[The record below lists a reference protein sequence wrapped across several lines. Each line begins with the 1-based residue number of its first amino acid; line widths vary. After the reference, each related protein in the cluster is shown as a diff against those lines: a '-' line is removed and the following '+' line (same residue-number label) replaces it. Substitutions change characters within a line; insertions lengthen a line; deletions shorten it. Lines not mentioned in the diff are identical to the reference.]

1 MLDDTMH
8 LLDDTVYNTRELET
22 QQARLGERIE
32 ETITLMNQL
41 ITTAASTPNDSDDYD
56 RRYHELEN
64 RHYQLEADH
73 QRISKQIDDLRH
85 RRAQAI
91 EVCDFPATQPPLEY
105 SDQAWN
111 TLVDNAE
118 VDTDG
123 TLRIGFKDANFRGSV
138 EKHSMFGEN
147 GM

>member
-1 MLDDTMH
+1 MH

-22 QQARLGERIE
+22 QQAKLGERIE

-56 RRYHELEN
+56 RRYHELE
-64 RHYQLEADH
+64 ADH

-91 EVCDFPATQPPLEY
+91 EVRDFLATQSPLEY

-111 TLVDNAE
+111 TLVDHAE

>member
-1 MLDDTMH
+1 MH

-41 ITTAASTPNDSDDYD
+41 ITTAASTPNDTDDYD

-91 EVCDFPATQPPLEY
+91 EVCDFLATQPPLEY

-111 TLVDNAE
+111 TLVDHAE

-123 TLRIGFKDANFRGSV
+123 TLRIGLKDANFRGSV